1 MYFDGS
7 IVFRSKMPLDFQMS
21 NHSTLGNSEFGITWL
36 QTVEYTIFAIV
47 FLVSVVGNILVCL
60 VIFGTPRMR
69 TTRNFLL
76 VNLAVSDLT
85 VALLCIPFDVAL
97 KITEPHWPLGAAMCN
112 LLWPAM
118 TLVTNSSSSTL
129 ATISLDR

>member
-1 MYFDGS
+1 
-7 IVFRSKMPLDFQMS
+7 MS
-21 NHSTLGNSEFGITWL
+21 NHSTLGSPEFGITWL
-36 QTVEYTIFAIV
+36 QIVEYTIFVIV
-47 FLVSVVGNILVCL
+47 FLISVVGNILVCL

-85 VALLCIPFDVAL
+85 VALLCIPFDVVL

-112 LLWPAM
+112 VLWPAM
-118 TLVTNSSSSTL
+118 TLVTNCSSSTL
-129 ATISLDR
+129 AAISLDR